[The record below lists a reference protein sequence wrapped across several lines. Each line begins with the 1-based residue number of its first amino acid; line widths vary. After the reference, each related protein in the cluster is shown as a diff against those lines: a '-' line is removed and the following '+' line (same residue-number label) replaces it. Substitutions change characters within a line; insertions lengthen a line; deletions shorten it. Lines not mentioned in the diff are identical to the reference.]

1 MVAAPGV
8 KAVRRVAVAVRVHTV
23 GLAYVGT
30 TDGRGFNGYIT
41 QTRNAL
47 ARRPRFLSA
56 SINPPSAPLLNAADS
71 ETFGDRFFY
80 GGAAVGPDG
89 TVWAGF
95 HCARTSA
102 CPGRRVGVVG
112 RLRSSP

>member
-8 KAVRRVAVAVRVHTV
+8 QSVRRVAVAVRRRGEVA
-23 GLAYVGT
+23 LSYLGT
-30 TDGRGFNGYIT
+30 TDGTHFNGYIT
-41 QTRNAL
+41 KGHNVFAG
-47 ARRPRFLSA
+47 RPRFWSA
-56 SINPPSAPLLNAADS
+56 SVNDPSQPLVDAADS

-80 GGAAVGPDG
+80 GGAAFSPHG

-95 HCARTSA
+95 HCARTTA

-112 RLRSSP
+112 RLAR

>member
-8 KAVRRVAVAVRVHTV
+8 EEVRRVAVAVRGHTV
-23 GLAYVGT
+23 GLAYAGT
-30 TDGRGFNGYIT
+30 TDGARFNGYIT
-41 QTRNAL
+41 ESRNAL
-47 ARRPRFLSA
+47 ARRPRFWSA
-56 SINPPSAPLLNAADS
+56 SINAPSAPLLNAADS
-71 ETFGDRFFY
+71 ETYGDRFFY
-80 GGAAVGPDG
+80 GGAAVGLDG

-112 RLRSSP
+112 RLRSGP